1 MLEDPP
7 QRTPMGKFHFKG
19 ARSNTRK
26 CIPSYTTTFEI
37 QILPIIKFSL
47 HIPICLLRLKNWEA
61 LTRIFDSVRFYNN
74 SLSTSKKVFGC
85 LRILKALHLV
95 RLRRSSI
102 GL

>member
-47 HIPICLLRLKNWEA
+47 RIPISLLRLKNWEA
-61 LTRIFDSVRFYNN
+61 LTRIF
-74 SLSTSKKVFGC
+74 
-85 LRILKALHLV
+85 
-95 RLRRSSI
+95 
-102 GL
+102 

>member
-1 MLEDPP
+1 MFEDPP

-19 ARSNTRK
+19 ARSNTH
-26 CIPSYTTTFEI
+26 YTTTFEI

-47 HIPICLLRLKNWEA
+47 HIPISLLSLKNWED
-61 LTRIFDSVRFYNN
+61 LTRSFDSVRFYNN
-74 SLSTSKKVFGC
+74 SLYTSKNVIGC

>member
-1 MLEDPP
+1 MFEDPP
-7 QRTPMGKFHFKG
+7 QRTPMGKFHFNG

-26 CIPSYTTTFEI
+26 CIPPYTSTFE
-37 QILPIIKFSL
+37 ILPIIKFSL
-47 HIPICLLRLKNWEA
+47 HIPISLLRLKDWED

-74 SLSTSKKVFGC
+74 SLYTSKKVIGC

>member
-1 MLEDPP
+1 MFEDPP
-7 QRTPMGKFHFKG
+7 QRMPLGKFHFKG
-19 ARSNTRK
+19 ARPNTRK
-26 CIPSYTTTFEI
+26 CIPPYTTTFEI

-47 HIPICLLRLKNWEA
+47 HIPISLLSLKNWED

-74 SLSTSKKVFGC
+74 SLYTSKKVIGC

>member
-47 HIPICLLRLKNWEA
+47 HIPISLFKCKYYEK
-61 LTRIFDSVRFYNN
+61 DPKHYNP
-74 SLSTSKKVFGC
+74 
-85 LRILKALHLV
+85 
-95 RLRRSSI
+95 
-102 GL
+102 

>member
-1 MLEDPP
+1 MFEDPP
-7 QRTPMGKFHFKG
+7 QRTPMGKFHFNG

-26 CIPSYTTTFEI
+26 CIPPYTSTFEI

-47 HIPICLLRLKNWEA
+47 HIPISLLSLKDWED

-74 SLSTSKKVFGC
+74 SLYTSKKVIGC